1 MVYVLADC
9 EDGFPACDGVGADHG
24 VNGGK
29 FFADVIGGASGGG
42 VEFEVIVFG
51 ARVELGLRI
60 SGGQG
65 VEKFLVRSRKTV
77 VQLIAGSPEGI

>member
-1 MVYVLADC
+1 MLADC
-9 EDGFPACDGVGADHG
+9 EDRFPARDGVGADHG

-51 ARVELGLRI
+51 ARVELGLRV
-60 SGGQG
+60 SGSQG
-65 VEKFLVRSRKTV
+65 VEEFLVRSRKTV
-77 VQLIAGSPEGI
+77 VELIAGSPEGI